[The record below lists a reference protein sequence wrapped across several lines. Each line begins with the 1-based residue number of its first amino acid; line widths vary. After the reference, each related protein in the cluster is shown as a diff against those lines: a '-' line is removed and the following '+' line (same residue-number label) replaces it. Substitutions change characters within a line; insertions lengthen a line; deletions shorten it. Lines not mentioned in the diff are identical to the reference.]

1 MAKEQNSFSAHVQDL
16 YLHKTGIVSKIPLA
30 VQFRSGYAES
40 ANSWHVHKDFAE
52 MIIVSGGSCCN
63 EYPDN
68 KTVFL
73 NEGDVL
79 LYPAG
84 SCHRFSRIRNF
95 QHYNIFFDISLLN
108 LLPGAFSSLFN
119 CKYFRGDENHDC
131 EIIHLNS
138 KNLALSLEIMENM
151 EHEQLLFA
159 SGHEEAMFADFYR
172 LIVLILRHG
181 IPDSNKDSSNTA
193 ANRIIRILNY
203 MEEHVT
209 TEMSLPDLSAR
220 AGMSESSFRHR
231 FREMTGLPP
240 LDYLIR
246 LRLRR
251 AILQLQYGDR
261 SITQIALESGFSD
274 GNYFARKFRQFFN
287 CTAREFRQACRAGE
301 IELHEYLEKLN
312 LRQIN

>member
-1 MAKEQNSFSAHVQDL
+1 
-16 YLHKTGIVSKIPLA
+16 
-30 VQFRSGYAES
+30 
-40 ANSWHVHKDFAE
+40 
-52 MIIVSGGSCCN
+52 
-63 EYPDN
+63 
-68 KTVFL
+68 
-73 NEGDVL
+73 
-79 LYPAG
+79 
-84 SCHRFSRIRNF
+84 
-95 QHYNIFFDISLLN
+95 
-108 LLPGAFSSLFN
+108 
-119 CKYFRGDENHDC
+119 
-131 EIIHLNS
+131 
-138 KNLALSLEIMENM
+138 M

-172 LIVLILRHG
+172 LIVLILRNG

-193 ANRIIRILNY
+193 VNRIIRILNY
-203 MEEHVT
+203 MEENVT
-209 TEMSLPDLSAR
+209 TEMSLSDLSAR

-231 FREMTGLPP
+231 FRELTGLPP

-312 LRQIN
+312 QL